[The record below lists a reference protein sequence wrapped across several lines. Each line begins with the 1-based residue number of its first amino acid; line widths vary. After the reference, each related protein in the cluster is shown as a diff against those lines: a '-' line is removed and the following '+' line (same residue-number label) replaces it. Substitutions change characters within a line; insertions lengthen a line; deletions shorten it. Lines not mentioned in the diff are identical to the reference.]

1 MEATSRETELGTCLD
16 GGASRC
22 IDRTLPVELRDAIVA
37 LAVRTEKNIEHRCM
51 NWESHLYTSTTIRR
65 DMVSALVQHAPA
77 DKLFGTDEPII
88 WKTSNRWWLHGY
100 IVRKGQK
107 GTKVYWAAVDE
118 DGDKTYTAYHLFSQ
132 YQVDKRNDKRKR
144 TAGYSRGTG
153 KRGRF
158 SKKKFPGN

>member
-1 MEATSRETELGTCLD
+1 MEATSRERELGTCLD
-16 GGASRC
+16 GAASRC
-22 IDRTLPVELRDAIVA
+22 IDRTLPVELREVIIS
-37 LAVRTEKNIEHRCM
+37 LAVRTEKNIEYRCV
-51 NWESHLYTSTTIRR
+51 NYENHLYTSATIRR

-88 WKTSNRWWLHGY
+88 WKTSNRWWINRY

-107 GTKVYWAAVDE
+107 GTKVYWAAVDD
-118 DGDKTYTAYHLFSQ
+118 DGDKTWTAYHLFSQ
-132 YQVDKRNDKRKR
+132 YQVDKRSGKRK
-144 TAGYSRGTG
+144 YRGTG